1 VQTVDQILAY
11 INSHGIDKVAPIVVS
26 LVALAFSFLSYRQKD
41 KEGKLGLRKQLTEI
55 LEKLTNLN
63 VEDAKARSQ
72 SEDYPLNYT
81 GIINDNRRFLVRQA
95 AYLAMQLD
103 TRVSPYEYRIIA
115 DGFSSIHDVFEA
127 GKFYE
132 MGIQTAP
139 VGFDKA
145 IILRAYARFLF
156 REGRRDDATRFF
168 EKSLAEVSGS
178 SDRAIYHRM
187 ECYERWAALEGDVE
201 NLISQIDLLSKA
213 AAEAERYSEKS
224 RRKKEYDRINTLLER
239 AKAK

>member
-1 VQTVDQILAY
+1 MQTVDQILAY

-95 AYLAMQLD
+95 AYLAMQWHD
-103 TRVSPYEYRIIA
+103 YE
-115 DGFSSIHDVFEA
+115 GVA
-127 GKFYE
+127 GDR
-132 MGIQTAP
+132 P
-139 VGFDKA
+139 V
-145 IILRAYARFLF
+145 LRFPTC
-156 REGRRDDATRFF
+156 EVDALSEEFGGVVDRT
-168 EKSLAEVSGS
+168 EVT
-178 SDRAIYHRM
+178 DRLGH
-187 ECYERWAALEGDVE
+187 
-201 NLISQIDLLSKA
+201 
-213 AAEAERYSEKS
+213 
-224 RRKKEYDRINTLLER
+224 T
-239 AKAK
+239 